1 LPKSFIVAQISQLFR
16 SHQYNRKKSYVIAVL
31 NSKKKKK
38 KKKIKKI
45 KKRRAPL
52 SIAIGHKKKKKIKL
66 DVLTYLK
73 VKVKKLT
80 TGKQFS
86 ERNNKECSYS
96 SQVNPVTVSACEPRT
111 WK

>member
-1 LPKSFIVAQISQLFR
+1 
-16 SHQYNRKKSYVIAVL
+16 
-31 NSKKKKK
+31 
-38 KKKIKKI
+38 
-45 KKRRAPL
+45 L
-52 SIAIGHKKKKKIKL
+52 SIAIGHKKKKKKKKKIKL
-66 DVLTYLK
+66 ANVLIYLK